1 MTKSA
6 LATAVTTARAIG
18 VDVVVIGATALAT
31 HGLVRSTADL
41 DLLANDERIISGR
54 AWAEARKSPI
64 GIDVRA
70 GDAMDPL
77 RGVVRIGPSAR
88 MPVDIVVI
96 TAPWAQRIVA
106 RALGDGAVRR
116 VFGGIEL
123 PVARLS
129 DIALLKLY
137 AAATDDVEDAELF
150 LRHPS
155 AKAVIEEV
163 SEEIGRLPRDCRERW
178 ARLEPRWRARL
189 AR

>member
-41 DLLANDERIISGR
+41 DLLAHDERIITGR

-64 GIDVRA
+64 GIVVRA

-96 TAPWAQRIVA
+96 RSFAPGA
-106 RALGDGAVRR
+106 RGVRAVLNRVGYVTSPPAPHRR
-116 VFGGIEL
+116 
-123 PVARLS
+123 
-129 DIALLKLY
+129 
-137 AAATDDVEDAELF
+137 
-150 LRHPS
+150 
-155 AKAVIEEV
+155 
-163 SEEIGRLPRDCRERW
+163 
-178 ARLEPRWRARL
+178 
-189 AR
+189 